1 MKFKNLIGKDL
12 ASNHYVTGNY
22 GDNANPQMP
31 IYLEIDPEDKTV
43 DVFTANF
50 KLNGVPSD
58 IWNNRRLA
66 IQLPFNIDASRLSD
80 FIEEEI
86 ASDIDDIIE
95 NFSLHYNGSN
105 YTGYYING
113 DLGYV
118 LVCLEHKI
126 ERLAPID
133 DEIALV
139 RPIEYFDPNIYR
151 SDIMVKIEGIDMVI
165 TSETTDEQLEV
176 IAKQLED
183 EVFEPITFDGTILDM
198 LTELRDDCE
207 ISEAL
212 REEESSNENE
222 I

>member
-1 MKFKNLIGKDL
+1 MKFKNLISKDL

-22 GDNANPQMP
+22 GDAVNPQMP

-50 KLNGVPSD
+50 KSNGVPSD
-58 IWNNRRLA
+58 IYNNRRLA

-80 FIEEEI
+80 FVEEEI
-86 ASDIDDIIE
+86 VSDIDDIIE
-95 NFSLHYNGSN
+95 NFGLHYNGSN
-105 YTGYYING
+105 YIGCYLSG

-118 LVCLEHKI
+118 LDCLEHKI
-126 ERLAPID
+126 ERFAPTD
-133 DEIALV
+133 DEMAFV
-139 RPIEYFDPNIYR
+139 RPIEYFDPSIYR
-151 SDIMVKIEGIDMVI
+151 TDINVKIEGIDMVI

-198 LTELRDDCE
+198 LIELRDDCE
-207 ISEAL
+207 
-212 REEESSNENE
+212 
-222 I
+222 